1 MNTRTPQSLEA
12 SIALLLL
19 PLKLIFLFLK
29 KLFFLNLSEHIQV
42 VRNITGDFQSE
53 KGCQGK
59 QKCGKYMPKSLKP
72 GSLHSFPALWEVTRS
87 MAKSLVFCQ

>member
-19 PLKLIFLFLK
+19 PLKLIFLFK

-59 QKCGKYMPKSLKP
+59 QKSGKYMPNHSSLGVSIHFLLFGRLP
-72 GSLHSFPALWEVTRS
+72 GEHSA
-87 MAKSLVFCQ
+87 